1 MLTPTLAEG
10 LRRYDIGKKLRSLRL
25 KKGIGLV
32 ELGQHSGLSP
42 AMISKIE
49 RERIFPTLPTLLRLA
64 LVFSVGLEY
73 FFTDSEPRPVFAK
86 VTKGERLRFPNKP
99 NAASEDISY
108 YFESLDFEAL
118 DRRLSA
124 YLAHFEPAAGAPE
137 KGRFHKHDGVEF
149 IYLMTGALDIYLD
162 DEMHR
167 LEAGDSVYFDATAPH
182 AYARF
187 GTAPCTAIVVTVP

>member
-1 MLTPTLAEG
+1 MLTPTLTEG
-10 LRRYDIGKKLRSLRL
+10 LSRYNIGKKLRALRL

-32 ELGQHSGLSP
+32 ELGRHSGLSP

-49 RERIFPTLPTLLRLA
+49 RGRLFPTLPTLLRLA

-73 FFTDSEPRPVFAK
+73 FFTANESRPVFAK
-86 VTKGERLRFPNKP
+86 ISSGERLRFPNKP
-99 NAASEDISY
+99 NASPGDVSF

-118 DRRLSA
+118 ERPLSA
-124 YLAHFEPAAGAPE
+124 YLAHFEPLQGEPE

-149 IYLMTGALDIYLD
+149 IYLMSGTLDIYMD
-162 DEMHR
+162 DEVHR
-167 LEAGDSVYFDATAPH
+167 LEVGDSVYFDATVPH

-187 GTAPCTAIVVTVP
+187 GAAPCTAVVVTVP